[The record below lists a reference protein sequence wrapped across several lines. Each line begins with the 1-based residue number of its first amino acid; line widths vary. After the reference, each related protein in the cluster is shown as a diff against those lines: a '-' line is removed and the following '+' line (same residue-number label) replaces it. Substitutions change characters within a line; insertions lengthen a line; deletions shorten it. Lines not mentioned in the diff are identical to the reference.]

1 MYMYV
6 IQQTNADPVKLAIIG
21 HKGILYVRWEIANK
35 VPGAKLALII
45 IVIVIFLG
53 INALWIIL

>member
-53 INALWIIL
+53 INAL